1 MSTDIGRKRL
11 LLTSNEDIKLEI
23 DKTFIENEFA
33 YSDCRNLR
41 DRLYRIIHEYNN
53 KSCIFRFFN
62 RIKLEL
68 SDIENKLAAT
78 RRFFNSAT
86 KEFNTYIELFPN
98 SIIAS
103 IF

>member
-1 MSTDIGRKRL
+1 MKNICSM
-11 LLTSNEDIKLEI
+11 
-23 DKTFIENEFA
+23 A
-33 YSDCRNLR
+33 YPDLKANDS
-41 DRLYRIIHEYNN
+41 
-53 KSCIFRFFN
+53 FN
-62 RIKLEL
+62 SLQLEL

-103 IF
+103 IFWFTK